1 MNELKVFANP
11 QFGSIRTVMKGNEP
25 WFVAADVC
33 RALEIQN
40 YTQAVSR
47 LDEDERAMFN
57 IGRQG
62 ETNCVNEPGLY
73 SLVLGSRKPEAR
85 SFKRWITHE
94 VIPAIRK
101 HGLYATAD
109 AVERMLADPDVAIQL
124 LQQIKQERE
133 QRRLLESRMEQDKP
147 KVLFAESVECS
158 SSEIL
163 VGELAK
169 ILKQNGMN
177 IGQNRL
183 YERLRKDGYLINRQG
198 SDYNMPTQRSMEM
211 GLFRIKESCFT
222 HPDGH
227 ISVTKTTKVTGKGQI
242 YFVNKYKTA

>member
-1 MNELKVFANP
+1 MNELKVFENP

-109 AVERMLADPDVAIQL
+109 TVERMLADPDVAIQL